1 MMKNPNNINLYEKFS
16 PFLKTGETIL
26 WTGNPVTGILIRDAD
41 IILLPMSIIL
51 LGFSVILNYVMMH
64 FESNFIFK
72 FIGVTFAFLAIYMGG
87 LRFLFDALKRKRT
100 FYCIT
105 NKRVLVISGRKRK
118 LKTLPL
124 RNIERLDKTE
134 EKDGSGFLIF
144 GNTNPLWPWLL
155 GGFYMAGENVP
166 GLETLPDVKEVFT
179 ILEAQIKVEMPPS
192 LIEKINSEIREEL
205 N

>member
-1 MMKNPNNINLYEKFS
+1 MMKTRISLNLNEKFS
-16 PFLKTGETIL
+16 RFLKPGETIL
-26 WTGNPVTGILIRDAD
+26 WTGNPVPGILIRDAD
-41 IILLPMSIIL
+41 IILIPMSIIL
-51 LGFSVILNYVMMH
+51 LGFSVILDYVMMH

-72 FIGVTFAFLAIYMGG
+72 IIGVTFALLAIYMGG
-87 LRFLFDALKRKRT
+87 IRFLFDSLKRKRT

-105 NKRVLVISGRKRK
+105 NKRVLVISGRKGK

-124 RNIERLDKTE
+124 KNIESLDKTE

-155 GGFYMAGENVP
+155 GGFYMAGENIP
-166 GLETLPDVKEVFT
+166 GLETLPDVREVFT
-179 ILEAQIKVEMPPS
+179 ILEAQIKVEMPDS
-192 LIEKINSEIREEL
+192 LIEKIKEEIREEL